1 MTRQDKAEEAHTMA
15 ETNEEI
21 ELILMDAAERMDK
34 SVEVLRHEAD
44 TIRTGRANVAMLD
57 SVRVELYGTA
67 MPLNQVATI
76 NAPDAR
82 LLVVQPFDRSTLGMI
97 EKELMRADLGLTP
110 SNDGTVIRLPIPMM
124 TQERRQEMTKRLH
137 RLREDAHVAIR
148 NVRRDALDHLR
159 GLEKNKEISQDEL
172 RREQEQLQKIT
183 DVHIVRADQVNDK
196 KEAELMEV

>member
-1 MTRQDKAEEAHTMA
+1 MA
-15 ETNEEI
+15 DTNEEV

-67 MPLNQVATI
+67 MPLNQVATV

-82 LLVVQPFDRSTLGMI
+82 LLVVQPFDRSTLGTI

-124 TQERRQEMTKRLH
+124 TQERRQEMVRRLH

-172 RREQEQLQKIT
+172 RREQDQLQKIT
-183 DVHIVRADQVNDK
+183 DEHIVRADQVNDK

>member
-1 MTRQDKAEEAHTMA
+1 MA
-15 ETNEEI
+15 DTNEDV

-44 TIRTGRANVAMLD
+44 SIRTGRANVAMLD

-67 MPLNQVATI
+67 MPLNQVATV

-82 LLVVQPFDRSTLGMI
+82 LLVVQPFDRSTLGTI

-110 SNDGTVIRLPIPMM
+110 SNDGAVIRLPIPMM
-124 TQERRQEMTKRLH
+124 TQERRQEMVKRLH

-172 RREQEQLQKIT
+172 RRDQDQLQKIT
-183 DVHIVRADQVNDK
+183 DEHIARADQVNDK